1 MQRGASQ
8 RFNRVPSSS
17 KGRRRVGIVQRMKQE
32 WGKPETKRL
41 KGKKR
46 NGEWPSMQWKPT
58 KYEMATGQ
66 ACIGNKPNM
75 QWKQAKH
82 ELAIGQI

>member
-32 WGKPETKRL
+32 WGKPETRRL

-46 NGEWPSMQWKPT
+46 NGN
-58 KYEMATGQ
+58 GQ
-66 ACIGNKPNM
+66 ACNGNKPNM
-75 QWKQAKH
+75 KWRQAKHALRQTKTMGQAKH